1 MEKKNVELDA
11 NGNIDLNFYT
21 QNIASRRRTSS
32 TPSAP
37 SSPKTSTSPA
47 SHKRKKGRQLDQKL
61 NYDQR
66 LTKKNDVIFVN
77 MCVARF
83 AKYDIETMQ
92 RF

>member
-11 NGNIDLNFYT
+11 DGNIDPNFYT
-21 QNIASRRRTSS
+21 QNIASRRRASS

-37 SSPKTSTSPA
+37 SSSKTSTPLA
-47 SHKRKKGRQLDQKL
+47 PHKRKKGRQLGQKL

-66 LTKKNDVIFVN
+66 LTKENDVILAN

-83 AKYDIETMQ
+83 AKYDIETM
-92 RF
+92 